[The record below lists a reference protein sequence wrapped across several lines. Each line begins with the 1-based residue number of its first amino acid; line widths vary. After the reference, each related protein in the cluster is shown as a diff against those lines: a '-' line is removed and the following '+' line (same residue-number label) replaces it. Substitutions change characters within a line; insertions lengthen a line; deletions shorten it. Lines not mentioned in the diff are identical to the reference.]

1 MGYLLIYII
10 IYPIFWLLKP
20 FTKKRGGYLVIQSAK
35 IGDYINTT
43 VLFAALKKVDV
54 AIESK
59 NLPFAQNDS
68 RIKRVYLLDRAKRN
82 IFAKISL
89 GLKLYLH
96 GYDAVFI
103 VMPNS
108 YNLFLG
114 RCSSAKRVVTLKT
127 YATKWY
133 ERLLMLG
140 MMKVE
145 HTKGD
150 LTLKSYLKMFL
161 KNPKIER
168 YPKKPFEPMFVPEN
182 IMINHSP
189 NFKVGITLGAGNRI
203 KVMETETWVKV
214 FDILDTFHCEVYV
227 FGTKEDEGILEELV
241 SAKNYKNIKLFSLLD
256 SLKLEDIPYHISTMN
271 LFISSDTGLS
281 YIADS
286 YEVPLINFAG
296 PCFMKEQRP
305 VGRNAMIVE
314 SNAFCAPF
322 SFIFSAPYEKK
333 CNGLYEINTM
343 QESEIRYFIQEVL
356 DRCIQVS

>member
-1 MGYLLIYII
+1 M
-10 IYPIFWLLKP
+10 
-20 FTKKRGGYLVIQSAK
+20 IQSAK

-68 RIKRVYLLDRAKRN
+68 RIKKVYLLDSAKRN
-82 IFAKISL
+82 LFTKISL

-96 GYDAVFI
+96 GYDTVFI

-108 YNLFLG
+108 FNLFLG
-114 RCSSAKRVVTLKT
+114 RCSHADEVVTLKT

-133 ERLLMLG
+133 ELLLMQG
-140 MMKVE
+140 MSKIV

-150 LTLKSYLKMFL
+150 LTLRSYLKMFL

-182 IMINHSP
+182 IMINHSE

-203 KVMETETWVKV
+203 KVIDIETWIKV
-214 FDILDTFHCEVYV
+214 LNILDKNVSEVYV
-227 FGTKEDEGILEELV
+227 FGTKEDEELLEKLL
-241 SAKNYKNIKLFSLLD
+241 SIKTYKNIKLFSLLD
-256 SLKLEDIPYHISTMN
+256 TLKLEELPYHISAMN

-286 YEVPLINFAG
+286 YNVPLINFAG

-305 VGRNAMIVE
+305 VGENAMIVE

-322 SFIFSAPYEKK
+322 DFVFKPADKGECKD
-333 CNGLYEINTM
+333 LYEI
-343 QESEIRYFIQEVL
+343 S
-356 DRCIQVS
+356 DRQLEDITIFVEQIYNRIT